1 MVLVGRWFFYL
12 VIVKLSGEVV
22 EGPVGLGALY
32 GYWFLLLGLGIMG
45 GEFVRCLPEPWE
57 NRTWF
62 DCHRWFDHAGLI
74 GHPVSEQP
82 HGQSL

>member
-1 MVLVGRWFFYL
+1 MHGFGRLVVFLSGDSQALGRWLRVTWDWAPFMAVVSFVGFGDHGGSLFVAYL
-12 VIVKLSGEVV
+12 NQ
-22 EGPVGLGALY
+22 
-32 GYWFLLLGLGIMG
+32 
-45 GEFVRCLPEPWE
+45 WE

-82 HGQSL
+82 HGKSL